1 MPTIPQP
8 RLILASGSATR
19 REMLE
24 RAGVAVEV
32 VFPSLDESA
41 IKASLIAEGLHPRDI
56 ADALAEAKARRAD
69 AAAHPGDTV
78 LGSDQVLAFDGRI
91 LSKPLSPEE
100 ARATLLEMRGKTH
113 DLFSAAVIYESGRP
127 VWRNVARARMTMR
140 EFSEAYLDSYLER
153 NWESV
158 RHSVGSYKIEEE
170 GIRLFARVEG
180 DYFTVLGMPLI
191 EILSYL
197 ALRGTVPA

>member
-1 MPTIPQP
+1 MPTNPQP
-8 RLILASGSATR
+8 RLILASGSAAR

-24 RAGVAVEV
+24 RAGVAVDV
-32 VFPSLDESA
+32 VIPSLDESV
-41 IKASLIAEGLHPRDI
+41 IKASLIAEELHPRDI
-56 ADALAEAKARRAD
+56 ADALADAKARRAC
-69 AAAHPGDTV
+69 AAAHPGGTV

-100 ARATLLEMRGKTH
+100 ARVTLLQMRGKMH
-113 DLFSAAVIYESGRP
+113 ELFSAAVIYESGRP
-127 VWRNVARARMTMR
+127 VWRHVARARLTMR

-158 RHSVGSYKIEEE
+158 RHSVGGYKIEEE
-170 GIRLFARVEG
+170 GVRLFARIEG
-180 DYFTVLGMPLI
+180 DHFTVLGMPLI